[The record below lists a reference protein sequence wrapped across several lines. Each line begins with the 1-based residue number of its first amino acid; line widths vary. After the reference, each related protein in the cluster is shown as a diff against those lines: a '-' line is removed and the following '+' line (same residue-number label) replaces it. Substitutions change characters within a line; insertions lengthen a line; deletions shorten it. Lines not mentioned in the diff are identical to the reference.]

1 MMTVEE
7 LAAAIDRAF
16 KEAAAPLLAKLD
28 AIAKGFEESA
38 ARKQALLASIEKCLA
53 KTTALNEGLQAIEER
68 VSPEPPPQ
76 PRRPQ

>member
-1 MMTVEE
+1 MITAEE

-28 AIAKGFEESA
+28 AIAKGFEASA
-38 ARKQALLASIEKCLA
+38 ARKQALLASIDECLA
-53 KTTALNEGLQAIEER
+53 RTTALNERLQER
-68 VSPEPPPQ
+68 IAPEPPPE